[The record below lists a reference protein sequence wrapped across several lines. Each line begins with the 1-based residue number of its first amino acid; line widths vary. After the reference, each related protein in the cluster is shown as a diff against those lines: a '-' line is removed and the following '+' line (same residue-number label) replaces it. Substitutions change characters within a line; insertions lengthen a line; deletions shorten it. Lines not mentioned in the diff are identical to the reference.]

1 MKSIALNNE
10 RYWDASGLYD
20 SSIHKTQQEINATI
34 VNDEMLASVE
44 YNTASGKNH
53 EIGELIIFDG
63 KVCRVTSHIG
73 IGDNIII
80 GQNVRETTI
89 ANEFRTE
96 SSFVTFS
103 SVWTGNDPYTQTVRL
118 ISSHPITQNTKVD
131 IQVNNS
137 IANKL
142 ISDSVR
148 MLYIEN
154 NNGTLTAYAVGGKP
168 KEVFSVQ
175 CTLFDVV
182 KIGTSGTVLG
192 APVILFGNSG
202 DNGSGE
208 NESIN
213 SLAVIDSSGGSWDI
227 PYGTG
232 NINDISI
239 IDNSGNTWYLMSGS
253 GGIDDLD
260 VIADTGDE
268 WHFSKSS
275 TNHMVMTLEEA
286 ESFASSFGN
295 SISGDIMI
303 RTETGAT
310 WTTPANSPISGDMRP
325 ITSDAVYTAIGNIN
339 ALLATI

>member
-10 RYWDASGLYD
+10 RYWDARGLYD

-34 VNDEMLASVE
+34 VNEEMLASVE
-44 YNTASGKNH
+44 YNTASGKAH

-63 KVCRVTSHIG
+63 KVCRVTSHIDV
-73 IGDNIII
+73 GDNIII

-96 SSFVTFS
+96 FGFVTFS
-103 SVWTGNDPYTQTVRL
+103 SVWTGNDPYTQTVHP
-118 ISSHPITQNTKVD
+118 ISSHSITQNTKVD

-142 ISDSVR
+142 LSDSVR

-175 CTLFDVV
+175 CTIYDVA
-182 KIGTSGTVLG
+182 GANSTVLG
-192 APVILFGNSG
+192 DAVLLSGNSDG
-202 DNGSGE
+202 
-208 NESIN
+208 
-213 SLAVIDSSGGSWDI
+213 
-227 PYGTG
+227 
-232 NINDISI
+232 
-239 IDNSGNTWYLMSGS
+239 SGS
-253 GGIDDLD
+253 GGT
-260 VIADTGDE
+260 V
-268 WHFSKSS
+268 
-275 TNHMVMTLEEA
+275 
-286 ESFASSFGN
+286 
-295 SISGDIMI
+295 GDIMI

-310 WTTPANSPISGDMRP
+310 WATPANSPISGDMRP